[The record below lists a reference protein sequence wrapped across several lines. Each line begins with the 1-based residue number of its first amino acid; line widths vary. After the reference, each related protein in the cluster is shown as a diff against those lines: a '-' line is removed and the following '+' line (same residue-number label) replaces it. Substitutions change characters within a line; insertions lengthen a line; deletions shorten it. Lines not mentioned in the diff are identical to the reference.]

1 MNFQELRLSALQL
14 SHSILG
20 SGSSNTVN
28 LFALADDIVNYVSG
42 RRRGGVTASLDDY
55 KRRLLEITFEQF
67 FQNCSVNNPIVGV
80 TTPTPREYQLEI
92 ARKLSESPVLLVNAA
107 RQSGITTVLQLI
119 ALHTALYKSNQTIS
133 VFTQKNAWVR
143 DFMERLWEVYDRL
156 EIPKPGVVSRSS
168 ELGVFSN
175 GSSITCKSAASARS
189 SCGTKN
195 TLAIVD
201 NAGYISDSVFAE
213 IVADLTVNSS
223 RTVYATTGVPYNGTL
238 ANMFRSG
245 KFNSVRV
252 DYTQLSWE
260 ISPTYYADPEKFAIE
275 FECKLPN

>member
-1 MNFQELRLSALQL
+1 
-14 SHSILG
+14 
-20 SGSSNTVN
+20 
-28 LFALADDIVNYVSG
+28 
-42 RRRGGVTASLDDY
+42 
-55 KRRLLEITFEQF
+55 
-67 FQNCSVNNPIVGV
+67 
-80 TTPTPREYQLEI
+80 
-92 ARKLSESPVLLVNAA
+92 
-107 RQSGITTVLQLI
+107 
-119 ALHTALYKSNQTIS
+119 
-133 VFTQKNAWVR
+133 
-143 DFMERLWEVYDRL
+143 MERLWEVYDRL

-213 IVADLTVNSS
+213 IVADLTVNSD
-223 RTVYATTGVPYNGTL
+223 RVVYATTGVPYNGTL

-245 KFNSVRV
+245 KFNSVCV
-252 DYTQLSWE
+252 DYTQLSWKVD
-260 ISPTYYADPEKFAIE
+260 PADYADPEKFAIE